1 MANKVKVEIAGN
13 TYTINT
19 EETEGYIQSISDEIN
34 GRINK
39 LLKENPNLTPTMVA
53 SITALQFCDEAKK
66 RRLECEDLKVKAM
79 SAAEGEATAKLQLSE
94 AMREI
99 ERITLENRALR
110 TKMEPR

>member
-19 EETEGYIQSISDEIN
+19 EETEGYIQSLSDEIN

-39 LLKENPNLTPTMVA
+39 LLKENPHLTPTMVT
-53 SITALQFCDEAKK
+53 SIAALQFCDESKK
-66 RRLECEDLKVKAM
+66 RRLECEDLKVKAK
-79 SAAEGEATAKLQLSE
+79 SAAENEASAKMQLGE

-99 ERITLENRALR
+99 ERITLENRAIR

>member
-13 TYTINT
+13 SYTINT
-19 EETEGYIQSISDEIN
+19 EESEAYIKGISEEIN

-39 LLKENPNLTPTMVA
+39 LLKENKYLTPSMVT
-53 SITALQFCDEAKK
+53 SIAALQYCDEAKK
-66 RRLECEDLKVKAM
+66 RRLECEELRVKAK
-79 SAAEGEATAKLQLSE
+79 SAAESEAAAKLQLGE
-94 AMREI
+94 ALREI